1 MKTML
6 CAAAAIGALTA
17 ASAAQA
23 QTAGDWTGPYIGG
36 VAGYGWQAENDGDES
51 IVFDTNLDG
60 TYGDTVR
67 TGTGADAFAAGFCDG
82 QTFNPTRAGGCGGDE
97 GGPEFG
103 ARMGYDWQFGNIVAG
118 VLGEAVRTDV
128 KDSVTAFSGTPAA
141 YTMRRDLNGLL
152 AARARVGYAVGNTLP
167 YVTGGYAWGDVDRS
181 FSTTNTANTFTEV
194 SDDDDNRTDGWQL
207 GGGVEQKITENV
219 SLGLEYLYTRLDDD
233 GYTIRASGGPA
244 GGPFTSVNGAGT
256 DFNRTSDEFNI
267 HSVRMAATYRF

>member
-67 TGTGADAFAAGFCDG
+67 TGTGADAFAPGFCEG
-82 QTFNPTRAGGCGGDE
+82 RTYNATPASACGGNDD
-97 GGPEFG
+97 GTEFG
-103 ARMGYDWQFGNIVAG
+103 VRAGYDWQFGNIVAG
-118 VLGEAVRTDV
+118 VLGEAVRADV
-128 KDSVTAFSGTPAA
+128 KDSVTAFSSTPAS
-141 YTMRRDLNGLL
+141 YTMARELDGMV
-152 AARARVGYAVGNTLP
+152 AARARIGYAMGATLP
-167 YVTGGYAWGDVDRS
+167 YVTGGYVGADVKRS
-181 FSTTNTANTFTEV
+181 FSSTNAANTFTQV
-194 SDDDDNRTDGWQL
+194 SDSEKWTHGWQL
-207 GGGVEQKITENV
+207 GGGVEHMVTSDL
-219 SLGLEYLYTRLDDD
+219 SLGLEYLYSRLDDE
-233 GYTIRASGGPA
+233 GYTVRASGGPA

-256 DFNRTSDEFNI
+256 DFQRTNDEFNI